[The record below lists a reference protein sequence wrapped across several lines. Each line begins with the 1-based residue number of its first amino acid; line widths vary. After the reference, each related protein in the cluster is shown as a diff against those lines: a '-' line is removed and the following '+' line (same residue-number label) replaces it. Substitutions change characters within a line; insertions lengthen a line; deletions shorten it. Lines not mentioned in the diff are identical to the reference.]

1 MSLLYLGIVFLVM
14 VLLLAMRRPLYQAIS
29 GALLMTVLLYRIP
42 LLTALSEVGQV
53 LSHWSSLSVL
63 ITLYL
68 ITYLQRMLEA
78 RSQIKLAQQD
88 LNSLFH
94 NRKINVV
101 GACLFIGLLPS
112 AAAMILCGDIVS
124 ESAGDYLNQQ
134 EKAFVTSWFR
144 HIPESTLPT
153 YSGVLLMSTLSGV
166 PIKEFMPGM
175 LLPMLVLG
183 ILGYFPYLH
192 RLPSDTGTAK
202 SKNLFKDAL
211 SLLGHLWSL
220 LLILIL
226 ILICGLSVVPAVALS
241 ITAAALVYR
250 FRTKELIHML
260 RSAFEVKL
268 LLNTFLV
275 LVLKEF
281 IGCTGVLEELPA
293 LLSKLPVPSY
303 LVFAILFFVGGVVSG
318 TNGIV
323 ALGTPLA
330 FAAID
335 GGMPLMVLLMCMC
348 HAAGQISP
356 THVCL
361 VVASDYYKITMGEL
375 VRKTLPVALLFC
387 LLMLGYYNLLLLL

>member
-1 MSLLYLGIVFLVM
+1 MSLIYLGIVFLVM

-42 LLTALSEVGQV
+42 LFTALAEAGKVFSN
-53 LSHWSSLSVL
+53 WSSLSVL

-124 ESAGDYLNQQ
+124 ESTGDYLAPK

-192 RLPSDTGTAK
+192 RLPRDTGTAK
-202 SKNLFKDAL
+202 SENLFKDAI
-211 SLLGHLWSL
+211 SLLGHLWPL
-220 LLILIL
+220 LLILAL
-226 ILICGLSVVPAVALS
+226 ILICGLSVVPAVAIS
-241 ITAAALVYR
+241 IIAEALVYR
-250 FRTKELIHML
+250 FHTKELIHML

-293 LLSKLPVPSY
+293 LLSRLPVPSY
-303 LVFAILFFVGGVVSG
+303 LIFAILFFVGGVVSG

-361 VVASDYYKITMGEL
+361 VVASDYYNISLGEL
-375 VRKTLPVALLFC
+375 VRKTLPVTLLFC
-387 LLMLGYYNLLLLL
+387 LLMIGYYNLLLLL